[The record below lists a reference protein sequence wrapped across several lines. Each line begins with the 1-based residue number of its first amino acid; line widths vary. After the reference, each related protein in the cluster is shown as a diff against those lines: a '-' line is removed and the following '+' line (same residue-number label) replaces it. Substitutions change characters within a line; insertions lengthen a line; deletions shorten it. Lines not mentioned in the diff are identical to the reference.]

1 MTTERAQ
8 ELQEN
13 ITREAIAMLVV
24 NGAETNIDSFKES
37 VIIIGE
43 AWNIPESETV
53 GRLDL
58 IMQEKAAIE
67 SADTAENINHV
78 LPESELPIN
87 ESGLKTLGNIWDLF
101 EAAAWLDNTRKRL
114 CLFNFAAELAEYQNL
129 LDWIE
134 KTDAEKEALELANAG
149 PQAQEP
155 HDDTTDG

>member
-1 MTTERAQ
+1 MTKENAH

-13 ITREAIAMLVV
+13 ITREVIAMLVV
-24 NGAETNIDSFKES
+24 HGGATNIDSFIECI
-37 VIIIGE
+37 IIIGE
-43 AWNIPESETV
+43 VWDIPASETER
-53 GRLDL
+53 RLEL
-58 IMQEKAAIE
+58 IRQEKEAIE

-101 EAAAWLDNTRKRL
+101 ETAAWLDNTRKRL

-134 KTDAEKEALELANAG
+134 KTDAEKEALELADTVS
-149 PQAQEP
+149 QVQEL
-155 HDDTTDG
+155 T

>member
-1 MTTERAQ
+1 MTKENAH

-24 NGAETNIDSFKES
+24 HGGATNIDSFTECI
-37 VIIIGE
+37 IIIGE
-43 AWNIPESETV
+43 VWDIPASETER
-53 GRLDL
+53 RLEL
-58 IMQEKAAIE
+58 IRQEKEAIE
-67 SADTAENINHV
+67 SADTVENINHV

-87 ESGLKTLGNIWDLF
+87 ASGLKTLGYIWDLF

-134 KTDAEKEALELANAG
+134 KTDAEKEALELADTVS
-149 PQAQEP
+149 QVQELM
-155 HDDTTDG
+155 